1 MKADAT
7 KRGLSLDA
15 SVALSWCFLDEKSSA
30 SDLALDLVSQGSEA
44 FVPSIWPYEV
54 ANALAVAERKKRI
67 SQPDAALFLEQ
78 LQSLN
83 VVVEEGSRS
92 RIFSAVLP
100 IAREYHLSVYDASY
114 LELALRRGLTLAT
127 LDHDLKKAAKAL
139 KIPLFS

>member
-1 MKADAT
+1 MKAGVT
-7 KRGLSLDA
+7 KEPLSLDA
-15 SVALSWCFLDEKSSA
+15 SIVLSWCFFDEKSNA
-30 SDLALDLVSQGSEA
+30 SDAALNLVSAEGAET

-67 SQPDAALFLEQ
+67 FQSDVSLFLE
-78 LQSLN
+78 LLKNLN
-83 VVVEEGSRS
+83 IVIDEGGQS

-127 LDHDLKKAAKAL
+127 LDNDLKKAAKAL
-139 KIPLFS
+139 KISVF